1 MDRDEDQQVGGQ
13 AMLEYGIPADD
24 LAGLNANLAGD
35 INIVPSITDRGV
47 RVRSGGRSQANQ
59 DVLMPRL
66 FGAFGLL
73 ARRMLRSR
81 LDHR

>member
-1 MDRDEDQQVGGQ
+1 VTRHHVDKEFMDRDEDQQVGGQ
-13 AMLEYGIPADD
+13 TMLEYGIPADD

-35 INIVPSITDRGV
+35 INI
-47 RVRSGGRSQANQ
+47 GRSQANQ